1 MRNSEAWLPSPQ
13 LQYLQISTDRMN
25 YKLVHLQ
32 MRIIQPRI
40 DSKPQRDGHML
51 SSRARSL
58 TP

>member
-13 LQYLQISTDRMN
+13 LQYLQISTDLMN
-25 YKLVHLQ
+25 YKLAHLQ
-32 MRIIQPRI
+32 MHITQSRT